1 MKKFIGLVLASL
13 ISTSV
18 LAQTN
23 IAIQNPYS
31 PSHSATPA
39 LLKIVETANQSQT
52 EFRFVVEYKPGGNQ
66 VIALKNLDQDTQ
78 NRLAIIAPAFVE
90 NTRNGSVSGKNYV
103 PIHALGDACWAVI
116 SNLGNERDGVASL
129 QGQREIIVGGVGFGN
144 AAHLTGLALGE
155 RLGFKVKYVVFKSNN
170 EALINMA
177 GNNGVN
183 LVIDKVDRENF
194 EALKQRNP
202 SLNIIAASC
211 PSRLPDF
218 PQVRTLKEQGYN
230 TPYIFNITVAH
241 ADMPKATRERLAR
254 ILTDATV
261 KAGEAEIYRLSGM
274 RPPVFDR
281 ITADQFFKQS
291 TDLVGNLLTRYQ
303 EHIPKQ

>member
-1 MKKFIGLVLASL
+1 MKKFIGLVLAL
-13 ISTSV
+13 LVSTYA
-18 LAQTN
+18 LAQTT

-52 EFRFVVEYKPGGNQ
+52 DYRFVVEYKPGGNQ
-66 VIALKNLDQDTQ
+66 TIALKNLDQDPQ

-90 NTRNGSVSGKNYV
+90 NTRNGSVQTRNYV
-103 PIHALGDACWAVI
+103 PVHALGDACWAVV
-116 SNLGNERDGVASL
+116 SNLGADLNALR
-129 QGQREIIVGGVGFGN
+129 GQREVIVGGVGFGN
-144 AAHLTGLALGE
+144 AAHLTGLAVGE
-155 RLGFKVKYVVFKSNN
+155 KLGFRVKYIVFKSNN

-177 GNNGVN
+177 GGNGVN
-183 LVIDKVDRENF
+183 FVIDKVDRDNF
-194 EALKQRNP
+194 EALRQRNP
-202 SLNIIAASC
+202 ALNIVAASC

-218 PQVRTLKEQGYN
+218 PQVKTLKEQGYN

-241 ADMPKATRERLAR
+241 ADMPQATRDRLGR
-254 ILTDATV
+254 ILTDATIRV
-261 KAGEAEIYRLSGM
+261 GEAEIYRLSGM

-281 ITADQFFKQS
+281 VTAEQFYRQS
-291 TDLVGNLLTRYQ
+291 TELVGTLLTRYQ